1 MQGVAGKWGLLRG
14 LLSGEAAY
22 AGPFAVTVDVTR
34 RCNLRCIGC
43 KSHSPHLNPS
53 AQREAAA
60 DDLDAGMFADLCRE
74 LKTIGTGT
82 LVLCG
87 EGEPMLHPRL
97 FDLIA
102 LAKTTGARVVLLT
115 NGSLLDQAKMQALV
129 SSRLDVLRVSLWGSS
144 AEEYANNYPGSNPEY
159 LSRIGARL
167 NEFASIKEGR
177 RSLLPR
183 IAPHLVINRHNCR
196 KIESFVDLAI
206 EARVNAV
213 SFSPLHSI
221 FGGLASIALSK
232 EEERTLKDSL
242 RQAARR
248 LHSCGVDHNVEETIQ
263 RYDIGE
269 EVRRKVP
276 CYVAWTH
283 PRIRVD
289 GTVHP
294 CGPCTW
300 AVGSLR
306 EQSLREIWNGPGYR
320 SFRKKVLS
328 PSSSSFIDENCD
340 CSYCCHIIDN
350 LRIHRFYKW
359 LTPMGRRK
367 EG

>member
-1 MQGVAGKWGLLRG
+1 MLGVGEKWGLLRG
-14 LLSGEAAY
+14 LLSGETAY
-22 AGPFAVTVDVTR
+22 VGPFAVTVDVTR

-43 KSHSPHLNPS
+43 QSHSPHLNPP
-53 AQREAAA
+53 APREAAV

-74 LKTIGTGT
+74 LKAIGTGT
-82 LVLCG
+82 LVFCG

-102 LAKTTGARVVLLT
+102 MAKATGARVVLLT
-115 NGSLLDQAKMQALV
+115 NGTLLDQARMQALV
-129 SSRLDVLRVSLWGSS
+129 DSRLDVLRVSLWGSS
-144 AEEYANNYPGSNPEY
+144 AEEFENNYPGSNPEY
-159 LSRIGARL
+159 LSRIGVRL
-167 NEFASIKEGR
+167 HEFAAVKEAR

-183 IAPHLVINRHNCR
+183 IALHLVINRHNCR
-196 KIESFVDLAI
+196 KIASFVDLAI

-213 SFSPLHSI
+213 SSSPLRSG

-232 EEERTLKDSL
+232 EEERLVKDSL
-242 RQAARR
+242 RQAERR
-248 LHSCGVDHNVEETIQ
+248 LRSCGVDHNIGETIR

-269 EVRRKVP
+269 EVRRKVS
-276 CYVAWTH
+276 CYIAWIH

-289 GTVHP
+289 GTVQP
-294 CGPCTW
+294 CAPCTC
-300 AVGSLR
+300 AMGSLR

-320 SFRKKVLS
+320 SFRKKALS

-340 CSYCCHIIDN
+340 CSYCCHVIDN
-350 LRIHRFYKW
+350 SRIHRLYKW
-359 LTPMGRRK
+359 LAPLARRK

>member
-1 MQGVAGKWGLLRG
+1 MPGLGDKWGLLRG

-43 KSHSPHLNPS
+43 TSHSPHLNPPVP
-53 AQREAAA
+53 REAAV
-60 DDLDAGMFADLCRE
+60 DDLDAGMFAGLCRE
-74 LKTIGTGT
+74 LKAVGTGT
-82 LVLCG
+82 LVFCG
-87 EGEPMLHPRL
+87 EGEPTLHPRL

-102 LAKTTGARVVLLT
+102 LAKATGARVVLLT
-115 NGSLLDQAKMQALV
+115 NGTLLDQAKMQALV
-129 SSRLDVLRVSLWGSS
+129 DSRLDVLRVSLWGSS
-144 AEEYANNYPGSNPEY
+144 VEEFEDNCPGSNPEY
-159 LSRIGARL
+159 LNRIGDRL
-167 NEFASIKEGR
+167 HEFASVKEAR

-183 IAPHLVINRHNCR
+183 IALHLVIDRHNCR
-196 KIESFVDLAI
+196 KVEAFVGLAI
-206 EARVNAV
+206 ETRVNAV

-232 EEERTLKDSL
+232 EEESLLKDSL
-242 RQAARR
+242 RQADRR
-248 LHSCGVDHNVEETIQ
+248 LRSSGVDHNIEETIR

-289 GTVHP
+289 GTVQP
-294 CGPCTW
+294 CGPCTC

-306 EQSLREIWNGPGYR
+306 ERSLREIWNGPGYR

-328 PSSSSFIDENCD
+328 RSASGFIDENCD
-340 CSYCCHIIDN
+340 CSYCCHVTDN
-350 LRIHRFYKW
+350 SRIHRLYKW
-359 LTPMGRRK
+359 LSPLGRRK

>member
-53 AQREAAA
+53 APREAAG
-60 DDLDAGMFADLCRE
+60 DDLDVSMFAGLCQE
-74 LKTIGTGT
+74 LKAIGTGT
-82 LVLCG
+82 VVFCG

-97 FDLIA
+97 FALVA
-102 LAKTTGARVVLLT
+102 LAKATGARVVLLT
-115 NGSLLDQAKMQALV
+115 NGTLLNRSKMQTLV
-129 SSRLDVLRVSLWGSS
+129 DSRLDLVRVSLWGSS
-144 AEEYANNYPGSNPEY
+144 VEEFENNYPGSNPEY
-159 LSRIGARL
+159 LNRIGDRL
-167 NEFASIKEGR
+167 REFASVKDTR

-183 IAPHLVINRHNCR
+183 IALHLVINRHNCR

-213 SFSPLHSI
+213 SSSPLHSM
-221 FGGLASIALSK
+221 FGGLAFIALSQ
-232 EEERTLKDSL
+232 EEETLVKDSL

-248 LHSCGVDHNVEETIQ
+248 LRSSGVDHNIEETIR

-276 CYVAWTH
+276 CYMAWTH

-289 GTVHP
+289 GTVQP
-294 CGPCTW
+294 CAPCTW

-320 SFRKKVLS
+320 SFRKKMLS

-340 CSYCCHIIDN
+340 CSYCCHVIDN
-350 LRIHRFYKW
+350 LRIHRFFKW
-359 LTPMGRRK
+359 LTPLGRRK